1 MLIRLFEQDQTPIY
15 LQIFNQIKL
24 QVSSGR
30 LQPEEELP
38 SIRAL
43 AERLMVN
50 PNTVARA
57 YRELETAG
65 IVTKRR
71 TTGSYISA
79 GAAPMETSA
88 RLELLT
94 EKVDAILADARQLQ
108 VATSDLVQ
116 LIHQREETLAKKET
130 HS

>member
-1 MLIRLFEQDQTPIY
+1 MHIIISEQDQTPIY
-15 LQIFNQIKL
+15 QQIVNQVRL

-30 LQPEEELP
+30 LSADQELP

-43 AERLMVN
+43 AEKLMIN

-57 YRELETAG
+57 YRDLEQAG

-79 GAAPMETSA
+79 GAIQMDKAE
-88 RLELLT
+88 RKELLT
-94 EKVDAILADARQLQ
+94 EKVDRLIADARQLDLD
-108 VATSDLVQ
+108 ATDLTD
-116 LIHQREETLAKKET
+116 LIQERDHKI
-130 HS
+130 

>member
-1 MLIRLFEQDQTPIY
+1 MQIFISEQDQTPIY
-15 LQIFNQIKL
+15 QQIFNQIRL

-30 LQPEEELP
+30 LSPEEELP

-43 AERLMVN
+43 AEKLVVN

-57 YRELETAG
+57 YRELEQAG

-79 GAAPMETSA
+79 GAVSMDKQE
-88 RLELLT
+88 RKDLLV
-94 EKVDAILADARQLQ
+94 EKVDGLLADARQLDLDSSD
-108 VATSDLVQ
+108 VVDLVQ
-116 LIHQREETLAKKET
+116 ERSKSKAQ
-130 HS
+130 

>member
-1 MLIRLFEQDQTPIY
+1 MQIYISEQDQAPIY
-15 LQIFNQIKL
+15 QQIVNQVKR

-30 LQPEEELP
+30 LLPDEELP

-43 AERLMVN
+43 AERLMIN

-57 YRELETAG
+57 YRELEAAG

-71 TTGSYISA
+71 NTGSFISQA
-79 GAAPMETSA
+79 AAPMDKSE
-88 RLELLT
+88 RLELLV
-94 EKVDAILADARQLQ
+94 ERVDALLGDARQLNLDADDV
-108 VATSDLVQ
+108 VA
-116 LIHQREETLAKKET
+116 LIHQREERVPYEVA

>member
-15 LQIFNQIKL
+15 QQIFNQIKL

-79 GAAPMETSA
+79 GASPMDKQA

-94 EKVDAILADARQLQ
+94 EKVDGVLADARQLQ
-108 VATSDLVQ
+108 VAIDDLVQ

>member
-1 MLIRLFEQDQTPIY
+1 MQIYISEQDQTPIY
-15 LQIFNQIKL
+15 QQIVNQVKR

-30 LQPEEELP
+30 LLPDEELP

-57 YRELETAG
+57 YRELEADG
-65 IVTKRR
+65 VVTKKRN
-71 TTGSYISA
+71 TGSFISQ
-79 GAAPMETSA
+79 AATPMDKRE

-94 EKVDAILADARQLQ
+94 DRIDALLNDARQLKVDTDDV
-108 VATSDLVQ
+108 VA
-116 LIHQREETLAKKET
+116 LIYQREERVPYEVA

>member
-1 MLIRLFEQDQTPIY
+1 MQIFISEQDQTPIY
-15 LQIFNQIKL
+15 QQIVNQVRL

-30 LQPEEELP
+30 LSPEEELP

-57 YRELETAG
+57 YRELEQAG

-79 GAAPMETSA
+79 GAAPMDREA
-88 RLELLT
+88 RQELLAD
-94 EKVDAILADARQLQ
+94 KVDALLADARQLNLDSTD
-108 VATSDLVQ
+108 VIDLIQ
-116 LIHQREETLAKKET
+116 KR
-130 HS
+130 SNPN